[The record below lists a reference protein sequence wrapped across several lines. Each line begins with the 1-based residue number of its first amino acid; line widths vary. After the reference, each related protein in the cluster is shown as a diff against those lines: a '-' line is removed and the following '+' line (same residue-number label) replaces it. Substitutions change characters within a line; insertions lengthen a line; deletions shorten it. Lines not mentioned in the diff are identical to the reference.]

1 MSQEEP
7 QEEVQEEVDEN
18 YGPLLVAK
26 LQVCALSLDRRVIAR
41 HCTLISIQSIFTH
54 NVYRIGLL
62 TRGLALLLN
71 DRKLV

>member
-26 LQVCALSLDRRVIAR
+26 LQVCALFLDRRVI
-41 HCTLISIQSIFTH
+41 
-54 NVYRIGLL
+54 VP
-62 TRGLALLLN
+62 
-71 DRKLV
+71 

>member
-26 LQVCALSLDRRVIAR
+26 LQVCALFLDRRVIAR
-41 HCTLISIQSIFTH
+41 HCALIPI
-54 NVYRIGLL
+54 
-62 TRGLALLLN
+62 
-71 DRKLV
+71 